1 MGSLVFKSGSENLP
15 KQEAET
21 FFDFKVKDI
30 EGKLIDF
37 NKYRGKKAILVVN
50 VACKWGLTSSNY
62 KILTSM
68 HNELA
73 VKGFELL
80 AFPCNQFFNQES
92 GSHAE
97 IL

>member
-1 MGSLVFKSGSENLP
+1 MGALVHKSGSENLQNREP
-15 KQEAET
+15 ET

-30 EGKLIDF
+30 EGRVVDF
-37 NKYRGKKAILVVN
+37 SQYKGKKAILVVN

-62 KILTSM
+62 KHLTNM

-73 VKGFELL
+73 CKGFELL

-92 GSHAE
+92 GTPGE